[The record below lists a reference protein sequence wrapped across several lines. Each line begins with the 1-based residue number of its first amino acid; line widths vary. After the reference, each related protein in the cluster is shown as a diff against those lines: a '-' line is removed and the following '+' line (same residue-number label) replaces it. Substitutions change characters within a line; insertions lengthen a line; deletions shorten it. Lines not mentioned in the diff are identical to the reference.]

1 VTEHTQIT
9 FYLSQYGG
17 KFHLP
22 NHGWDADVDHAAC
35 RRSTMLDTRINAAS
49 VMASVALI
57 EAEKHSMFICE
68 RCARAAVRRAGG
80 DQS

>member
-1 VTEHTQIT
+1 MSRYTYLA
-9 FYLSQYGG
+9 FYLSDTGG

-80 DQS
+80 DQP